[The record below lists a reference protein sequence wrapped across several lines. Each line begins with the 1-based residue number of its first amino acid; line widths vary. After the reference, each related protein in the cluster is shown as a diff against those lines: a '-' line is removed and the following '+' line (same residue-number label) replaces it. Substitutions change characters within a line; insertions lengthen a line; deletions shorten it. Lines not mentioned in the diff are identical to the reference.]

1 MAAAPER
8 GEKEERRSMW
18 HLGLGGAYFRLDGD
32 IGRRNRQ
39 TDRQRGRE
47 AESEAERERP
57 IDNKKKEGSR
67 RELAR
72 NLILSGRGRSLLF
85 SPLTDYRPRRPA

>member
-18 HLGLGGAYFRLDGD
+18 HVGLGGAYFRLDGD

-39 TDRQRGRE
+39 TDRE

-57 IDNKKKEGSR
+57 IDNKKRGKQTGIGAQSHPIR
-67 RELAR
+67 ARALA
-72 NLILSGRGRSLLF
+72 LVF
-85 SPLTDYRPRRPA
+85 PAD

>member
-18 HLGLGGAYFRLDGD
+18 HVGLGGAYFRLDGD

-39 TDRQRGRE
+39 TDRE

-57 IDNKKKEGSR
+57 IDNKKKREADGNWRAISFYPGAGR
-67 RELAR
+67 R
-72 NLILSGRGRSLLF
+72 SCF
-85 SPLTDYRPRRPA
+85 P